1 MVLGFLQKKC
11 MRMDRGV
18 NEAESIKRKPESEQ
32 CGGRGL
38 WEVVG
43 AYKSLQLPTVSAASG
58 MCDSGLTVEKRKS
71 GNGDPPGWHTLH

>member
-43 AYKSLQLPTVSAASG
+43 DIPRKGLWGCVWLPDHSLRGSG
-58 MCDSGLTVEKRKS
+58 G
-71 GNGDPPGWHTLH
+71 

>member
-1 MVLGFLQKKC
+1 

-18 NEAESIKRKPESEQ
+18 DEAESIKRKPESEQ

-43 AYKSLQLPTVSAASG
+43 DTLGRVSGVVGGSLTTHSGFLVVSRTST
-58 MCDSGLTVEKRKS
+58 CLFC
-71 GNGDPPGWHTLH
+71 

>member
-1 MVLGFLQKKC
+1 MNRGTDIWLGDGLMSKW
-11 MRMDRGV
+11 MDRGV

-43 AYKSLQLPTVSAASG
+43 DIPRKGLWGCGWLPDHSLRGSG
-58 MCDSGLTVEKRKS
+58 G
-71 GNGDPPGWHTLH
+71 

>member
-1 MVLGFLQKKC
+1 

-43 AYKSLQLPTVSAASG
+43 DIPRKGLWGCGWLPDHSLRGSG
-58 MCDSGLTVEKRKS
+58 G
-71 GNGDPPGWHTLH
+71 